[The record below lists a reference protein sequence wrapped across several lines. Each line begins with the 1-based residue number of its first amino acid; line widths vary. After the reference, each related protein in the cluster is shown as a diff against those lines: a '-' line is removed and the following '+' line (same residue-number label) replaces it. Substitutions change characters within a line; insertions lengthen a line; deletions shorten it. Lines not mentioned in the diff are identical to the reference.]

1 MPPTI
6 EAIQGDITTL
16 AVDAIVNA
24 ANEMLAPGG
33 GVCGAIHKAAG
44 PRLEDACLDLPEV
57 KPGVRCLPGMAV
69 VTRSFELPCRAVI
82 HTVGPVWVNGR
93 SGEDDTLA
101 QCYRSCLEICRRG
114 KIGSIAFPAIS
125 TGAYGF
131 PPEYAAIIAV
141 GTIAKAVWGAPDRGD
156 GDDDGKNADRFPD
169 LQRIVLVGYDD
180 DTLPLYRKQLAA
192 ARAQHGP
199 QPKEDTAPAP

>member
-44 PRLEDACLDLPEV
+44 PKLEDACLDLPEV

-69 VTRSFELPCRAVI
+69 ITRPFNLPCRAVI

-101 QCYRSCLEICRRG
+101 QCYQSCLELCRKG
-114 KIGSIAFPAIS
+114 KIGSVAFPAIS
-125 TGAYGF
+125 TGSYGF

-141 GTIAKAVWGAPDRGD
+141 STITKAVWPMGGEEGGEEDP
-156 GDDDGKNADRFPD
+156 FPH
-169 LQRIVLVGYDD
+169 LKRIILVAYDD
-180 DTLPLYRKQLAA
+180 DTLPLYQKQLDA
-192 ARAQHGP
+192 ARARRDH
-199 QPKEDTAPAP
+199 QPRQDTAPAP